1 MSFLS
6 TVRLRWEREGLVLK
20 MPKFVLVQMLLFTCL
35 SESRRFLCGQKY
47 LSNLNN
53 NKSDWKIHPS
63 ILRYLVKRYL
73 SKLCVRSFSFLGMV
87 IDTVMRFPETCVYA
101 PCQTDHT
108 CLPSPSNRNRT
119 DIAATCHVESGNWNI
134 FTDLDIQS
142 CYGSSP
148 DDRWSREH
156 THCRSPRGS
165 QSREKGATTPVPSL
179 M

>member
-1 MSFLS
+1 M
-6 TVRLRWEREGLVLK
+6 T
-20 MPKFVLVQMLLFTCL
+20 KFVLIQMLLFTCL

-47 LSNLNN
+47 LSNLDN
-53 NKSDWKIHPS
+53 NKSQIGKS
-63 ILRYLVKRYL
+63 MLLILWYLVKRYL

-134 FTDLDIQS
+134 FTNVHFQS
-142 CYGSSP
+142 FCGDSP

-156 THCRSPRGS
+156 MHCRSPRGS
-165 QSREKGATTPVPSL
+165 QSREKGATTPVPS
-179 M
+179 